1 MTAPTPPRHPRLLP
15 SLWLLRHAAPQ
26 IAPGICYGQLDV
38 TVSAVQTQQAAK
50 NFAAVAPQHAIM
62 RSSPLQR
69 CELLALA
76 TQALRPDL
84 VLQPSYPRLGELDFG
99 RWEGVPWNDIAPRQ
113 LDAWAQQLAHYRPG
127 GGENLHAMLQ
137 RVAQALAHS
146 WASDSAG
153 GQRHCLWVCH
163 AGTMRCVQWLLQQG
177 LCTTP
182 HSAQWVLPAPGY
194 GQWLRL
200 PWSAL
205 PLDVQQLATGC

>member
-1 MTAPTPPRHPRLLP
+1 MLHP
-15 SLWLLRHAAPQ
+15 S
-26 IAPGICYGQLDV
+26 D
-38 TVSAVQTQQAAK
+38 
-50 NFAAVAPQHAIM
+50 
-62 RSSPLQR
+62 
-69 CELLALA
+69 
-76 TQALRPDL
+76 
-84 VLQPSYPRLGELDFG
+84 PRLGELDFG
-99 RWEGVPWNDIAPRQ
+99 SWEGVPWNDIAPRQ